1 MKKNIGQLDRVARI
15 IIGALAIGFGIF
27 QSSGFLIL
35 IGAFSIFEA
44 LVGWCAFY
52 QIIGVNTCPVKQRAP
67 FPFTQLFKNLATGAS
82 ILTVAIFL
90 NVVAQ
95 LVGWKTWYVLLGNIA
110 SGSFTTLQTYTVDN
124 WVFLLI
130 VYPLCLGII
139 AQKVILFI
147 HNKIKVVD

>member
-1 MKKNIGQLDRVARI
+1 MKKNIGQIDRIARI
-15 IIGALAIGFGIF
+15 IIGFVAISLGIF

-52 QIIGVNTCPVKQRAP
+52 QLIGVNTCPVKKRAP
-67 FPFTQLFKNLATGAS
+67 FPFALLFQNLATGVS

-95 LVGWKTWYVLLGNIA
+95 IVGWKTWYVLLGNIA
-110 SGSFTTLQTYTVDN
+110 SGSFTALQTYTIDN
-124 WVFLLI
+124 WIFLFV
-130 VYPLCLGII
+130 VYPLGLGIV
-139 AQKVILFI
+139 AQKAILFI